1 MGTVKVKRER
11 FGPFRKPTQP
21 IVPESSKYIDTQP
34 KIAQLPIVRRKQSV
48 GNFCLPVRV
57 AFRSL
62 AMGSSLSQVRTK
74 RDRGIFLC
82 TRHKGDSYAAS
93 CMKKI
98 YIEVFQD
105 QDNNFTQIYLCANSM
120 RLLMIP
126 LIIISLRNIYI
137 LYFIIPLVAHK
148 SFNSFVA
155 RK

>member
-93 CMKKI
+93 CMKKHI
-98 YIEVFQD
+98 SKYSKTKITISRK
-105 QDNNFTQIYLCANSM
+105 FTYARILWDCW
-120 RLLMIP
+120 IP
-126 LIIISLRNIYI
+126 LTIISLRNIYI
-137 LYFIIPLVAHK
+137 LYFIIPFVAHK

>member
-1 MGTVKVKRER
+1 MYA
-11 FGPFRKPTQP
+11 
-21 IVPESSKYIDTQP
+21 S
-34 KIAQLPIVRRKQSV
+34 
-48 GNFCLPVRV
+48 
-57 AFRSL
+57 
-62 AMGSSLSQVRTK
+62 
-74 RDRGIFLC
+74 
-82 TRHKGDSYAAS
+82 HKGDSYAAS